1 MSTTPDSIP
10 EPQLLQC
17 IPTLEKEPPAESLRQ
32 EGYALYIIIAA
43 VVVLGAVAAIIV
55 RMRMR
60 KRHLPPPPTA
70 EEIAYREIEE
80 LQAQAPTMRECCQ
93 GLSMILRRYLTG
105 STQDPALFETQEEFR
120 QRMDAMTG
128 IPAECQYRTRKHLDT
143 LAEYKYAGEQAASP
157 QLMATLM
164 QETCDII
171 HSIAEAQVRAAQ
183 AAAQLAKMK
192 KLS

>member
-1 MSTTPDSIP
+1 MPTTPDSTP
-10 EPQLLQC
+10 EPQLLQS
-17 IPTLEKEPPAESLRQ
+17 IPTLEKEPPAESLRH
-32 EGYALYIIIAA
+32 EGYAFYIIIAA
-43 VVVLGAVAAIIV
+43 VLVLGAVVAAIII
-55 RMRMR
+55 RR
-60 KRHLPPPPTA
+60 KARKLPAPPTA

-93 GLSMILRRYLTG
+93 GLSLILRRYLTG
-105 STQDPALFETQEEFR
+105 STQDPALYETQEEFR

-143 LAEYKYAGEQAASP
+143 LAEYKYAGEKAASP

-171 HSIAEAQVRAAQ
+171 HSIAEAQVRAAL